1 MLNTILYHIR
11 KAVPAP
17 LFKALQPA
25 YHAAMAFIGALIY
38 RFPSRHTKIVA
49 VTGTKGKTSVTEIV
63 NAILEEAGYR
73 TAVSNTIRF
82 KVDGVSTD
90 NLYKMSMPGRFFM
103 QKFLRSAVKAKCDYV
118 VMEVTS
124 QGALLKRHSFI
135 DFNALIFTNMSPEH
149 IEAHGSYENYL
160 EAKLGIAR
168 AVAGSK
174 KEHRIIVAN
183 SDDAEASKFLAPNF
197 TEKYTYSIE
206 DAKPFNLFKEGF
218 AMTVGGVLI
227 KSPLSGEFNIYN
239 ELAAITFTKSQGI
252 TVETARN
259 AIEKIEMIRGRVQ
272 KIEEGQDFTVVVDYA
287 HTSDSLQKLYTIFKG
302 TRRICV
308 LGNTGGGRD
317 TWKRDEMAL
326 IAENE
331 CDEIILTNE
340 DPYDDDPEQIV
351 TDMAGALTKKIPHI
365 IMDRRDA
372 IATALSLART
382 GDSVLI
388 TGKGTDPYIM
398 GPHNTKIPWSD
409 AEVVREELQKIA
421 ANKSIDQMSVEA

>member
-25 YHAAMAFIGALIY
+25 YHATMAFLGAVIY
-38 RFPSRHTKIVA
+38 RFPSRHIKIVA

-149 IEAHGSYENYL
+149 IEAHGSYEKYL